1 MSTPTYTPD
10 GMRIITDEELCS
22 IPYEIPAR
30 WRDDPESTSPCTLE
44 NSYLQPC
51 PKCGAEVWYPKA
63 TNPEPPPADRLCFSC
78 EDRCE

>member
-10 GMRIITDEELCS
+10 GMRIITDEELRS

-30 WRDDPESTSPCTLE
+30 WRDHEGLGDSCTLE

-51 PKCGAEVWYPKA
+51 SKCGTEVWYPKA
-63 TNPEPPPADRLCFSC
+63 TNPEPPTPETLCFTC
-78 EDRCE
+78 EERP